1 MGKNEIGPTGG
12 NPVWQVPEQNAL
24 AGIVPI
30 AGGPPPSAASDLNLA
45 ALMRIVSEWRWI
57 ILGCVAVGLA
67 LGLVAT
73 LLATPMYRAA
83 STLEMNP
90 PQVEVLGQGK
100 GGQPMV
106 ANDRDF
112 LATQYGLLRSRSLAE
127 RVAQELNL
135 GSNPAFVP
143 EGVDRATG
151 NRIAAAR
158 LQSGFEVEP
167 VPQSRLVRI
176 GFVSEDP
183 ALAARVTNAFADNFI
198 NSNLERRYESSAYAR
213 RFLQQ
218 QINRLKGE
226 LENTERRLVAYAQQQ
241 GIIPPAGTG
250 GGAGEGGGGG
260 GGGGSSL
267 AGASLGGLNDALTAA
282 TTRRIGAEQ
291 AYRQSLSAGQTAEVN
306 ERIAP
311 LRAQL
316 SQLEAEYRTKS
327 TQFQDDYPDMVRLR
341 SQINSTERAIRD
353 ESARAVGSRSN
364 TLLAEYR
371 AAQNAE
377 RALQA
382 RVTALRGTVLDERGR
397 SIQYNILQRELDT
410 NRGLYD
416 ALLQRYREIGISGG
430 VGTNSVSVVDRAEP
444 PGGPFTPNLILNL
457 LMGAGIGFALG
468 CVGALGLDILNDVI
482 KSPDDVRNKLGLASL
497 GLIPKKAGSDPLL
510 EDLKDRTSPVSEAYF
525 SLSSALQFTT
535 EHGTPKSLL
544 ITSSRAAEGKSST
557 TLALSQNFARLG
569 HRVLLIDADL
579 RKPAFV
585 TGLDNQDGLSKLL
598 TNTDALSGHVL
609 ETEFE
614 NLSLLPCGPLPPNP
628 AELLSSQRL
637 KSLIAEAMQQYDL
650 VIVDGPPV
658 LGLADAPLLSS
669 VCRGTLLVVETGK
682 TRTRAASD
690 AVGRLRSAGAH
701 LVGAVLTKYKQR
713 SHGYGYGYSYEPY
726 RYGGVGSKEREIKL
740 IARREEP

>member
-12 NPVWQVPEQNAL
+12 NPVWQVREQTAL
-24 AGIVPI
+24 AGLAPHAEATIVSSPT
-30 AGGPPPSAASDLNLA
+30 DLNLTN
-45 ALMRIVSEWRWI
+45 LLRIASEWRWV
-57 ILGCVAVGLA
+57 ILGCVALGLA

-73 LLATPMYRAA
+73 LLATPMYRSAA
-83 STLEMNP
+83 VLEMNP
-90 PQVEVLGQGK
+90 PQVEVMGQGK

-112 LATQYGLLRSRSLAE
+112 LATQYGLLRSRTLAE

-135 GSNPAFVP
+135 GANPAMVP
-143 EGVDRATG
+143 EGIDRATG
-151 NRIAAAR
+151 NRIAAGQ
-158 LQSGFEVEP
+158 LQGGFDVDP
-167 VPQSRLVRI
+167 VPQSRLVQI
-176 GFVSEDP
+176 SFVSADP
-183 ALAARVTNAFADNFI
+183 ALAARVTNAFADSFI

-213 RFLQQ
+213 RFLQT
-218 QINRLKGE
+218 QITRLKGE
-226 LENTERRLVAYAQQQ
+226 LENTERRLVQYAQANNLVAAPQ
-241 GIIPPAGTG
+241 G
-250 GGAGEGGGGG
+250 GGGEGGTSS
-260 GGGGSSL
+260 GGGSGSL
-267 AGASLGGLNDALTAA
+267 ANASLSGINEALTAA
-282 TTRRIGAEQ
+282 TTRRIQAEQ
-291 AYRQSLSAGQTAEVN
+291 NYRQAQGVTNTTDVN
-306 ERIAP
+306 ERVAP
-311 LRAQL
+311 LR
-316 SQLEAEYRTKS
+316 SQLATLESEYRTKS

-341 SQINSTERAIRD
+341 SQINSTEQAIRT
-353 ESARAVGSRSN
+353 ETARTVGGRSN

-371 AAQNAE
+371 AAQQAE
-377 RALQA
+377 QELQS
-382 RVTALRGTVLDERGR
+382 RVNQLRGTVLDERGR

-410 NRGLYD
+410 NKGLYD
-416 ALLQRYREIGISGG
+416 ALLQRYREIGVSSG
-430 VGTNSVSVVDRAEP
+430 VGTNSVSIVDRAEP
-444 PGGPFTPNLILNL
+444 AGAPYEPNLMLNL

-468 CVGALGLDILNDVI
+468 FLIALGLDILNDVI
-482 KSPDDVRNKLGLASL
+482 KSPDDVRNKLGMASL
-497 GLIPKKAGSDPLL
+497 GLIPKKAGADPVL

-535 EHGTPKSLL
+535 EHGIPKSLL

-598 TNTDALSGHVL
+598 TNTDALAGHVL
-609 ETEFE
+609 DTEFE

-628 AELLSSQRL
+628 AELLASQRL

-669 VCRGTLLVVETGK
+669 VCRGTLLVIETGK
-682 TRTRAASD
+682 TRTRAAVD
-690 AVGRLRSAGAH
+690 AVGRLRNAGAH

-713 SHGYGYGYSYEPY
+713 AHGYGYGYNYEPY
-726 RYGGVGSKEREIKL
+726 RYGGVGTREREIKL
-740 IARREEP
+740 IAGREA

>member
-1 MGKNEIGPTGG
+1 MGKNEIGPTAG
-12 NPVWQVPEQNAL
+12 NPLWQVREQTAL
-24 AGIVPI
+24 AGMAPQPGEPG
-30 AGGPPPSAASDLNLA
+30 APSPTDLNLA
-45 ALMRIVSEWRWI
+45 NLLRIASEWRWV
-57 ILGCVAVGLA
+57 ILGCVALGLA

-73 LLATPMYRAA
+73 LLATPMYRSQA
-83 STLEMNP
+83 TLEMNP
-90 PQVEVLGQGK
+90 PQIEVLGQGK

-135 GSNPAFVP
+135 GANPAFVP
-143 EGVDRATG
+143 EGIDRSTG
-151 NRIAAAR
+151 NRIAAAS
-158 LQSGFEVEP
+158 LQAGFEVDP
-167 VPQSRLVRI
+167 VPQSRLVQI
-176 GFVSEDP
+176 SFVSEDP

-213 RFLQQ
+213 RFLQT

-226 LENTERRLVAYAQQQ
+226 LENTERRLVQYAQQNNLVATPQ
-241 GIIPPAGTG
+241 G
-250 GGAGEGGGGG
+250 GGEGSGSGSGGGG
-260 GGGGSSL
+260 SL
-267 AGASLGGLNDALTAA
+267 AGASLGGLNEALTSA
-282 TTRRIGAEQ
+282 TTRRIQAEQ
-291 AYRQSLSAGQTAEVN
+291 AYRQSLSVTQTAEVN

-311 LRAQL
+311 LRNELARLQ
-316 SQLEAEYRTKS
+316 AEYRTKS

-341 SQINSTERAIRD
+341 SQIQSTEQAIRS
-353 ESARAVGSRSN
+353 ESQRTVGGRSN

-371 AAQNAE
+371 AAQQAE
-377 RALQA
+377 QQLQS
-382 RVTALRGTVLDERGR
+382 RVNQLRGAVLDERGR

-410 NRGLYD
+410 NKGLYD

-444 PGGPFTPNLILNL
+444 AGGPFTPNLMLNL
-457 LMGAGIGFALG
+457 LVGAGLGFALG
-468 CVGALGLDILNDVI
+468 FLAALGLDILNDVI
-482 KSPDDVRNKLGLASL
+482 KSPDDVRNKLGLPSL
-497 GLIPKKAGSDPLL
+497 GLIPKKAGAEPLL
-510 EDLKDRTSPVSEAYF
+510 EDLKDRTSPVAEAYF

-569 HRVLLIDADL
+569 NRVLLIDADL

-585 TGLDNQDGLSKLL
+585 TGLDSQDGLSKLL
-598 TNTDALSGHVL
+598 TNTDPLSAHVL

-614 NLSLLPCGPLPPNP
+614 NLTLLPCGPLPPNP
-628 AELLSSQRL
+628 AELLASQRL

-669 VCRGTLLVVETGK
+669 VCRGTLLVIETGK
-682 TRTRAASD
+682 TRTRAAVD
-690 AVGRLRSAGAH
+690 AVGRLRGAGAH
-701 LVGAVLTKYKQR
+701 MIGAVLTKYKHR
-713 SHGYGYGYSYEPY
+713 AHGYGYGYSYEPY
-726 RYGGVGSKEREIKL
+726 RYGGVGSREREIKL
-740 IARREEP
+740 IARREA